1 MMLYYT
7 SYICLTGYENFV
19 GIIVFYKLKISKN
32 KGELSERQHF
42 QSVCITIGGSPRQG
56 GKVFVTVSFMI

>member
-56 GKVFVTVSFMI
+56 G